1 MTRLKTWFKKRW
13 DWFKKRWDWLKKNWD
28 YTIAPIVVVVA
39 VVVNNWNRGWFNALE
54 GIDIVLIVAILLFFV
69 GYLYILLRIIPTLE
83 FVGGRVGKRNIQVFG
98 TLLGSLVVFYLLWNL
113 HGILPNKWVEI
124 SLLAGLVAVTS
135 GLAVYA
141 AAQAYASVKMARE
154 MREQRRPIVVPEVV
168 PFEVE
173 TPKIHE
179 TDYTRDDIFKVR
191 NVGNGPAIELRMVQ
205 LDKEKSHPQIQKKAI
220 LSQADAPLEFCPVDL
235 VNQVKTTCYLVCQ
248 YRSVLSTEER
258 RIWYETWL
266 PFIPNKSQRGDR
278 IIITP
283 RELKFCEGFE
293 KKDY

>member
-1 MTRLKTWFKKRW
+1 MTIKEWF
-13 DWFKKRWDWLKKNWD
+13 DTLQ
-28 YTIAPIVVVVA
+28 
-39 VVVNNWNRGWFNALE
+39 
-54 GIDIVLIVAILLFFV
+54 GIDWVLMVAIGLIVLVYIYLLV
-69 GYLYILLRIIPTLE
+69 KIPRLPY
-83 FVGGRVGKRNIQVFG
+83 VGGFIGKQKIRILGIPLGLTVAFYVFC
-98 TLLGSLVVFYLLWNL
+98 NL
-113 HGILPNKWVEI
+113 HNIRPNEWIEI
-124 SLLAGLVAVTS
+124 SMLAGLVAAT
-135 GLAVYA
+135 GALAVYA
-141 AAQAYASVKMARE
+141 AGQAYASVEMVRE

-179 TDYTRDDIFKVR
+179 TDYTRDDIFKIR

-220 LSQADAPLEFCPVDL
+220 LSQVDAPLEFCPVDL

-258 RIWYETWL
+258 QIWYETWL